1 MTKSI
6 QMQSPE
12 SFPEAVGMLGVE
24 LTLQPLKGVVQ
35 PNFYRDALNELGA
48 RGKYKKAYPENW
60 YQKLAFDF
68 WAIDNMYDSE
78 IMTDRFGNPV
88 ESKSKLDMWVNGDH
102 NNANHKNKEWEVIF
116 KYPSVTVSP
125 YKVPEVVTGSSKSNT
140 GTTYKY
146 SYKIVDEIVKKE
158 ISEAEKK
165 YLKEF
170 VLNDYDNLMKLDEEK
185 LQKSLDKKRDKAI
198 EKAKMDIIKKYK
210 DDETKIIKK

>member
-1 MTKSI
+1 
-6 QMQSPE
+6 
-12 SFPEAVGMLGVE
+12 
-24 LTLQPLKGVVQ
+24 
-35 PNFYRDALNELGA
+35 
-48 RGKYKKAYPENW
+48 
-60 YQKLAFDF
+60 
-68 WAIDNMYDSE
+68 MYDSE